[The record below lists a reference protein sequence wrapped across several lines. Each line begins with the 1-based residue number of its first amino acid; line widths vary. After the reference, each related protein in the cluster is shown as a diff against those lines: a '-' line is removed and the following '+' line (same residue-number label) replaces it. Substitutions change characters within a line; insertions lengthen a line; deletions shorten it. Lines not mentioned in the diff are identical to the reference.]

1 MAKIRGTT
9 GVGATI
15 APASNKAKYPATSEQ
30 WHKGGFKSFANTAE
44 RDALLPSYR
53 KDGMHCYIVGSNE
66 YYRWSEGQSS
76 WIKVYPA
83 QGSSGAI
90 SDNRIAALQQSVA
103 DLVNLVTQAQL
114 GVRISAAPNNKLEL
128 KEDGLYVDAL
138 SKDEMAEF
146 DIEAYKTQLK
156 AELKAEI
163 LAELKAELKDASA

>member
-66 YYRWSEGQSS
+66 YYRWSEEQSS

-83 QGSSGAI
+83 QGSGAI

-103 DLVNLVTQAQL
+103 ELVNLVTQAQL

-163 LAELKAELKDASA
+163 LAELKAESKDASA

>member
-15 APASNKAKYPATSEQ
+15 APASNTAKYPATSEQ

-53 KDGMHCYIVGSNE
+53 KDGMHCYIVASNE

-103 DLVNLVTQAQL
+103 QLVNLVSQAQL
-114 GVRISAAPNNKLEL
+114 RISAAANNKLEL